1 MNSVVEHPDGFG
13 EAADLMAEAV
23 TLARRGRYS
32 EAERCL
38 GEALARGEC
47 TEAESL
53 DLLARIHVQKGRL
66 LQAESCWQKA
76 LALDVG
82 NTDYAD
88 ALAALRRGQ
97 HPFARWRPVVIG
109 GLVVLLLAIQ
119 AGVAVSTHRSAVQG
133 RQDLEQRLTRLES
146 ALEGVRGEVGGVGL
160 ATARTM
166 APLAKTADVDASTRR
181 AVADLRQDLE
191 RWQRDDMSRS
201 RRDRTAILDAVGA
214 SEQRLDAR
222 LRTLEERALGTS
234 SR

>member
-1 MNSVVEHPDGFG
+1 MNSVVENPGGFD
-13 EAADLMAEAV
+13 EAADLMVEAV

-38 GEALARGEC
+38 AEALARGEC

-66 LQAESCWQKA
+66 LQAEGCWQKA
-76 LALDVG
+76 LALDAG

-97 HPFARWRPVVIG
+97 HPFARWRPVVLG
-109 GLVVLLLAIQ
+109 GMLALLLVVQ
-119 AGVAVSTHRSAVQG
+119 AGVAVSTHRSAVQSQ
-133 RQDLEQRLTRLES
+133 RALEQRMSKLES
-146 ALEGVRGEVGGVGL
+146 ALESVRGEVGGVVQ

-166 APLAKTADVDASTRR
+166 EPLAKTADVDASTRR
-181 AVADLRQDLE
+181 TVADLRQDLE
-191 RWQRDDMSRS
+191 RWQRDDMSRAK
-201 RRDRTAILDAVGA
+201 RDRAAVLDAVGA
-214 SEQRLDAR
+214 AEQRLDAR
-222 LRTLEERALGTS
+222 LQALEKEMSSTS